1 VSALAGVRDHTRL
14 QLPKAAVSQTQATE
28 LSLATS
34 EASVRPVQTL
44 IRLRGS
50 RDGTGPRLRAR
61 ASAAEA
67 SLLRPGQRVRVFS
80 LQSRSSMIQARVDRV
95 GSGKDQVDVQVTLA
109 AQPSPEASL
118 TYLMEIVVDRGQFLS
133 VPNDAVI
140 EEGTHR
146 VVYVQ
151 NGDGDYE
158 ARQIGV
164 GIQGE
169 LFTAVTS
176 GLKAGEKVVTTGSFF
191 IDADYKMKGGD

>member
-1 VSALAGVRDHTRL
+1 LALAGVRDHTRL
-14 QLPKAAVSQTQATE
+14 QLPKAAVTQAQASE

-34 EASVRPVQTL
+34 EASIRPVQTL
-44 IRLRGS
+44 VRLRGLGS
-50 RDGTGPRLRAR
+50 GSGSRLRAIAP
-61 ASAAEA
+61 ASEA
-67 SLLRPGQRVRVFS
+67 RLLRAGQRVRVFS
-80 LQSRSSMIQARVDRV
+80 LQSRSSMIQARVERV
-95 GSGKDQVDVQVTLA
+95 GTGTDQIEVQVLLA
-109 AQPSPEASL
+109 AQPPPNAQLS
-118 TYLMEIVVDRGQFLS
+118 YMMEIVVERGQFLS

-158 ARQIGV
+158 ARQIEV

-169 LFTAVTS
+169 LFTAVKS

-191 IDADYKMKGGD
+191 IDSEYKMKGGD